1 MGSTSYDEAR
11 DANDPTWSGASWYG
25 PSSGEYWIINPREY
39 ADPRRHGPEYQSRA
53 RRPLPSEV
61 AAAAGGLDG
70 TGPTVRTETAE
81 TGPASWT
88 AAAPQAE
95 PASRPSRWGSSPS
108 TSSWTAPVADGGFA
122 AARRATRSDRVG
134 LASEHATARPARDR
148 FEADAGTGAAG
159 NPWFGGPADDP
170 IRRLGFA
177 LVAWPPIGLAAA
189 ALIGAA
195 TGCSSASGTCGGAE
209 PLLPLLAQAGILGA
223 LLLLAP
229 VTRILAGGAFAML
242 VAVVPLT
249 LLLVVIGGTSAL
261 QAGLAPTAL
270 LVGAW
275 LVGVVWATIRAG
287 AGRGRRSTR
296 AGT

>member
-53 RRPLPSEV
+53 RRPLPGEAVGGAASV
-61 AAAAGGLDG
+61 AASAAA
-70 TGPTVRTETAE
+70 TETAD
-81 TGPASWT
+81 AT
-88 AAAPQAE
+88 AAGWSEATPQAE

-108 TSSWTAPVADGGFA
+108 ASSWTSPTADEGVPAPRRAPRSAQTARERVDIHVSRASTA
-122 AARRATRSDRVG
+122 AAG
-134 LASEHATARPARDR
+134 HA
-148 FEADAGTGAAG
+148 
-159 NPWFGGPADDP
+159 WLGGPADDP

-195 TGCSSASGTCGGAE
+195 TGCSSASGACGGVE

-242 VAVVPLT
+242 VAFVPLT
-249 LLLVVIGGTSAL
+249 LLLVVIGGSRAL
-261 QAGLAPTAL
+261 QAGFVPTIL
-270 LVGAW
+270 LVIAW
-275 LVGVVWATIRAG
+275 LVGVGWAAIRAHG
-287 AGRGRRSTR
+287 GRDRSSTR